1 MPPET
6 CEACLA
12 ARVDGA
18 GEAVRR
24 STSQYVRRD
33 GTVFPVE
40 ITAARRQEAGRVSG
54 AVVVFSDISERRAVE
69 RMQEEFVSVVS
80 HELRTPLTAIRGSLG
95 LVAGGVV
102 GELPTEAAHMI
113 DIARDNSDRLTR
125 LINDILDL
133 ERVESDVPLE
143 LVTAGVGAIVDATLE
158 TVGPLATAAGVTLV
172 PGEASG
178 RVQGD
183 PDRLVQ
189 ALTNLVSNAIKFSS
203 AGGQVRIDACRE
215 GDHVTFRIEDHG
227 RGIPADRLDAVFDR
241 FQQVDSSDARHKGGT
256 GLGLAITK
264 TIVERHGGQ
273 ISVSSELGRGS
284 VFTFTIPAADDRAP
298 AERSRPHDIATGPR
312 G

>member
-1 MPPET
+1 
-6 CEACLA
+6 
-12 ARVDGA
+12 
-18 GEAVRR
+18 VRR
-24 STSQYVRRD
+24 VTSQYVRRD
-33 GTVFPVE
+33 GSLFPVE

-95 LVAGGVV
+95 LIAGGVV

-133 ERVESDVPLE
+133 ERVESSDVPLD
-143 LVTAGVGAIVDATLE
+143 LGTPDAAAIVEATLT
-158 TVGPLATAAGVTLV
+158 TVGPLAVAAGVTLL
-172 PGEASG
+172 PGVASG
-178 RVQGD
+178 RVRGD

-189 ALTNLVSNAIKFSS
+189 ALTNLVANAIKFSS
-203 AGGQVRIDACRE
+203 RGGEVLVEARRE

-227 RGIPADRLDAVFDR
+227 RGIPADRLESVFDR
-241 FQQVDSSDARHKGGT
+241 FQQVDSSDARHRGGT

-273 ISVSSELGRGS
+273 IFVDSELGRGS
-284 VFTFTIPAADDRAP
+284 VFRFTIPAADGRA
-298 AERSRPHDIATGPR
+298 ASERSRRRDITTGSR